1 MYGNTFY
8 QPLQK
13 EICLNLVCR
22 VNRVQYSFKV
32 ADIDTYNYDLLGINE
47 SLRAPL
53 GGWRDLLRVIN
64 LYLHDLL
71 DMKERAF
78 SGSLRDL

>member
-32 ADIDTYNYDLLGINE
+32 AVIDTYNYDLLGMNE
-47 SLRAPL
+47 RAPL
-53 GGWRDLLRVIN
+53 GGWRDL
-64 LYLHDLL
+64 
-71 DMKERAF
+71 
-78 SGSLRDL
+78 

>member
-1 MYGNTFY
+1 MQGKQSSIQFSSGRYWYT
-8 QPLQK
+8 QL
-13 EICLNLVCR
+13 
-22 VNRVQYSFKV
+22 
-32 ADIDTYNYDLLGINE
+32 YDLLDINE